1 MARPQTM
8 AHVRITQQSWQTGE
22 IVGEVQA
29 NNWVWQFRWQ
39 FRRGHLHLEPTVGR
53 ALIREPLSR
62 FLEAQD
68 YQLEPGG
75 DYSFLIRSVF

>member
-1 MARPQTM
+1 MARPHTT
-8 AHVRITQQSWQTGE
+8 AHVRITQHSWHSGE

-29 NNWVWQFRWQ
+29 NSWHWQFRWK
-39 FRRGHLHLEPTVGR
+39 FRQGYLHVEPTLGR

-75 DYSFLIRSVF
+75 DYSFLIRSAL